1 MISENSVIIVLA
13 HANNEWR
20 KHLLKECLKSL
31 KGEVILSTNYPVDF
45 ETQKNCD
52 WLVYIKKNEILLK
65 EDFSKYNVSYNT
77 WYYDENNNY
86 HEIPFEFEHGYAAYT
101 LIKNGVKF
109 AKELGKTKIHLINY
123 DYILHEDVFSEN
135 NKELNDSDFICYS
148 RDLICDTYPNNNF
161 ETSNNFEA
169 RYCTGLIS
177 GRIDPFIKYVNHYNN
192 ISEYYTSNDAKF
204 PILENKTHKI
214 LNSFDFSI
222 NEKDFK
228 SIKGL
233 TDLESISSNKLK
245 TNRFEEIGLKYGC
258 DKVSRHKY
266 HELYPNI
273 FDKFKNEDINLF
285 EIGVDQGK
293 SLKVWK
299 EFYPNC
305 CVFGLDIQSEIFNE
319 DVKIFKGD
327 QSNINDLIIVVNQIP
342 KCDIIIDDGSHV
354 PEHQLKTFYY
364 LFENLLKDGG
374 TYVIEDVECS
384 YWKPLDKIYGYE
396 TGYLNLI
403 DYFTKLNHMVNSD
416 YNSIDNSLK
425 IKQITYSTNSITI
438 EKKIN

>member
-1 MISENSVIIVLA
+1 MISEDSVIIVLS

-45 ETQKNCD
+45 ETQKKCD
-52 WLVYIKKNEILLK
+52 WVVYSKKNEILLK
-65 EDFSKYNVSYNT
+65 ENFSKYNVFYET
-77 WYYDENNNY
+77 WHYDEDNNY
-86 HEIPFEFEHGYAAYT
+86 HEVPFEFEHGYAAYT

-123 DYILHEDVFSEN
+123 DYILQEEVFSEN
-135 NKELNDSDFICYS
+135 DKELDYSDFICYTFP
-148 RDLICDTYPNNNF
+148 DDYF
-161 ETSNNFEA
+161 EPRYLTS
-169 RYCTGLIS
+169 IMS
-177 GRIDPFIKYVNHYNN
+177 GKIDPLIKYVNYYKN
-192 ISEYYTSNDAKF
+192 ISEYYTSNDTKYNF
-204 PILENKTHKI
+204 LENKTNKI

-222 NEKDFK
+222 SEKN
-228 SIKGL
+228 SELIKGL
-233 TDLESISSNKLK
+233 KNLEFVFSNKNE
-245 TNRFEEIGLKYGC
+245 TNRFKEIGLKYEC

-285 EIGVDQGK
+285 EIGVCEGK

-305 CVFGLDIQSEIFNE
+305 NVFGLDIKREIFND

-327 QSNINDLIIVVNQIP
+327 QSNINDLINVVNQIP

-384 YWKPLDKIYGYE
+384 YWKPSDKIYGYE
-396 TGYLNLI
+396 TGHLNLI

-416 YNSIDNSLK
+416 YNLIDNPLK
-425 IKQITYSTNSITI
+425 IKQIIYSSNSITI
-438 EKKIN
+438 EKK

>member
-1 MISENSVIIVLA
+1 MISEDSVIIVLS

-45 ETQKNCD
+45 ETQKKCD
-52 WLVYIKKNEILLK
+52 WVVYSKKNEILLK
-65 EDFSKYNVSYNT
+65 ENFSKYNVFYET
-77 WYYDENNNY
+77 WHYDEDNNY
-86 HEIPFEFEHGYAAYT
+86 HEVPFEFEHGYAAYT

-123 DYILHEDVFSEN
+123 DYILQEEVFSEN
-135 NKELNDSDFICYS
+135 DKELDYSDFICYTFP
-148 RDLICDTYPNNNF
+148 DDYF
-161 ETSNNFEA
+161 EPRYLTS
-169 RYCTGLIS
+169 LMS
-177 GRIDPFIKYVNHYNN
+177 GKIDPLIKYVNYYKN
-192 ISEYYTSNDAKF
+192 ISEYYNCHETKYNF
-204 PILENKTHKI
+204 LENKTNKI

-222 NEKDFK
+222 SEKN
-228 SIKGL
+228 SELIKGL
-233 TDLESISSNKLK
+233 KNLEFVFSNKNE
-245 TNRFEEIGLKYGC
+245 TNRFKEIGLKYEC

-285 EIGVDQGK
+285 EIGVCEGK

-305 CVFGLDIQSEIFNE
+305 NVFGLDIKREIFNE

-327 QSNINDLIIVVNQIP
+327 QSNINDLINVVNQIP

-384 YWKPLDKIYGYE
+384 YWKPSDKIYGYE
-396 TGYLNLI
+396 TGHLNLI

-416 YNSIDNSLK
+416 YNLIDNPLK
-425 IKQITYSTNSITI
+425 IKQIIYSSNSITI
-438 EKKIN
+438 EKK